1 MSGSFWKWFWR
12 GVGAVAVIFMTI
24 TTALFWTAWR
34 ASPFKPSGDGKVI
47 ESGIDVIAIQL
58 DILSLIIAVIGI
70 GLAVMSFLGYQAIKD
85 AAIARADAVATKAM
99 ALHME
104 NIERTMRGLQSG
116 PGNTAAEPE
125 NVLELTEEE
134 KGV

>member
-1 MSGSFWKWFWR
+1 MKWDWKWFWR
-12 GVGAVAVIFMTI
+12 ALGFAAFSIMAFI
-24 TTALFWTAWR
+24 SALFWSAWK
-34 ASPFKPSGDGKVI
+34 ASPFKASSDGRVI

-85 AAIARADAVATKAM
+85 AAVARADAVATKAI

-104 NIERTMRGLQSG
+104 NITRTIEGLRSG
-116 PGNTAAEPE
+116 EGPAAVEPADVE
-125 NVLELTEEE
+125 PVTTE
-134 KGV
+134 GTD